1 MPVVATGLAL
11 FNHSLG
17 RRTLQIKLTLACVA
31 LLAFCSGR
39 TAHADVLLDFTNI
52 QATFGTPGSET
63 FSNLEN
69 DNNLEIRW
77 GSIAN
82 VNGTDVDLVATVSGD
97 NYEANNEAPNA
108 GFPPGFDS
116 RVYLNGLSGL
126 TSANYRFGRINLRN
140 DHAATFTFTLVTQG
154 TNTAVQADFNFSV
167 MDLDTGLPGTTTP
180 LGEMES
186 VQLISQDGTA
196 AWQTTANTELS
207 STYTPTNPPASWS
220 APVITA
226 TQPFFGATTRGTGPD
241 NPTDPFN
248 LTEQQANRTVMFQF
262 ENTSSFELR
271 LGLGVDSNGGS
282 LGGRNFLFS
291 GSVSSV
297 PEPSSMAMFGL
308 LVGFGFA
315 PRRKRS
321 SAGAR
326 TR

>member
-1 MPVVATGLAL
+1 MPVAATGLAL

-31 LLAFCSGR
+31 LLAFCSER
-39 TAHADVLLDFTNI
+39 IAQADLILDFTNS

-63 FSNLEN
+63 FSNLSN
-69 DNNLEIRW
+69 DNNLVIRW
-77 GSIAN
+77 GSIGI

-97 NYEANNEAPNA
+97 SYEANNEAPNS
-108 GFPPGFDS
+108 GFPSGFDS

-126 TSANYRFGRINLRN
+126 TSDNYRFGRINLRM
-140 DHAATFTFTLVTQG
+140 DHAATFNFTLVAQG
-154 TNTAVQADFNFSV
+154 TNTAVQADFDFSV
-167 MDLDTGLPGTTTP
+167 LDLDTGAPGTTNP

-196 AWQTTANTELS
+196 NWQTTANTELS

-220 APVITA
+220 APLITA
-226 TQPFFGATTRGTGPD
+226 TRPFFGATTPGTGSD
-241 NPTDPFN
+241 NPTDPLN
-248 LTEQQANRTVMFQF
+248 LTEQQANRTVLFQF
-262 ENTSSFELR
+262 ENTSSFQLR
-271 LGLGVDSNGGS
+271 LGLGPDSNGGD
-282 LGGRNFLFS
+282 LGGRNFLF
-291 GSVSSV
+291 GGVSSV

-321 SAGAR
+321 SVSEH